1 MLPIASEGRMD
12 HWDNGRGLFVSR
24 ANLVLLVFLGV
35 GGFYLV
41 SEHWAHLLGAGPLL
55 LLLGLCIGMHFFMH
69 RGHGEHGAG
78 SNRSKPPPDS
88 RAPDDHRH

>member
-1 MLPIASEGRMD
+1 MD
-12 HWDNGRGLFVSR
+12 HEENRRGFFASR

-41 SEHWAHLLGAGPLL
+41 SEHWAHLLGAGPLV
-55 LLLGLCIGMHFFMH
+55 LLLGLCVGMHFFMH
-69 RGHGEHGAG
+69 GSHGGHGAG
-78 SNRSKPPPDS
+78 SKESKPPPDR

>member
-1 MLPIASEGRMD
+1 MNHGENKHGFFA
-12 HWDNGRGLFVSR
+12 SR

-69 RGHGEHGAG
+69 GGHGGHGPG
-78 SNRSKPPPDS
+78 SNDSEPSPGS

>member
-1 MLPIASEGRMD
+1 MD
-12 HWDNGRGLFVSR
+12 HGENRRGFFDFR
-24 ANLVLLVFLGV
+24 ANLALLVFLAV

-69 RGHGEHGAG
+69 GGHAAG
-78 SNRSKPPPDS
+78 NDDSEPPPGS